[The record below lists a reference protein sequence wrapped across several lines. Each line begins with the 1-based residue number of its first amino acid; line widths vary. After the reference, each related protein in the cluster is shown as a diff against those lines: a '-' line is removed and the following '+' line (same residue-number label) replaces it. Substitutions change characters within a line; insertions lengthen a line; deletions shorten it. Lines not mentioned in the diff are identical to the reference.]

1 MGDRTNNPSC
11 LQGSNAVFTDTPAP
25 GQKRRVAKM
34 HTLNDNWCMSTGFDW
49 STEKN
54 QRLIDQRRISFEIVV
69 SAIEQGGL
77 VDVLEHPNQDRYPGQ
92 LIYVVEIGDY
102 IHLVPFVTQTD
113 GTRFLKTIIPSRKA
127 TRDYRRRQST

>member
-1 MGDRTNNPSC
+1 MEI
-11 LQGSNAVFTDTPAP
+11 
-25 GQKRRVAKM
+25 
-34 HTLNDNWCMSTGFDW
+34 GFDW

-54 QRLIDQRRISFEIVV
+54 QQLTEQRGVSFELVV

-92 LIYVVEIGDY
+92 LIYVVEIGEY
-102 IHLVPFVTQTD
+102 LHLVPYVTQPD

-127 TRDYRRRQST
+127 TRDYRSRRPS